1 MLQEEAFWKCGA
13 RSKDLGLE
21 LSMWGNTA
29 GKKQVAGR
37 HGGYAAVIK
46 CCVAVPGL
54 KVLVVLAGAS
64 CADQCFH

>member
-13 RSKDLGLE
+13 HSKDLGLE

-37 HGGYAAVIK
+37 HGGCAAAGK
-46 CCVAVPGL
+46 WYVAVPGL
-54 KVLVVLAGAS
+54 KVPVVLASTSSA
-64 CADQCFH
+64 AQCFH